1 MHVERGENKQR
12 MRVCSAQTA
21 NAGDQS
27 KELKN
32 VSNDKGR
39 EEKRIGL
46 EEEKN
51 RRLCDD
57 DGRNSD
63 KMRGQFNKM
72 RVKDKEA

>member
-32 VSNDKGR
+32 VMTR
-39 EEKRIGL
+39 EEKRRGL
-46 EEEKN
+46 VLKKKRIEGCVMMMEGTVIK
-51 RRLCDD
+51 
-57 DGRNSD
+57 
-63 KMRGQFNKM
+63 
-72 RVKDKEA
+72 